1 MNFLPPI
8 GQALDRLS
16 LINCWGGNLLFP
28 YSLGQRSL
36 LVADVMQTPTARI
49 YGLLARVPAIV
60 VGDADLDLRFWALDK
75 GADIAGRERLLLK
88 LLWIKLDLAPPSAA
102 IADEIDRASER
113 VKATEWRDVVDD
125 TSAGDASVASALTA
139 TIRCRSFDTV
149 RADLRATFQNHLAIA
164 HASGFRRAA

>member
-8 GQALDRLS
+8 GQALDCLS

-36 LVADVMQTPTARI
+36 LVADVMQTPTARV
-49 YGLLARVPAIV
+49 YGLLSRVPAVV
-60 VGDADLDLRFWALDK
+60 VGDPDLDMRFWALDN
-75 GADIAGRERLLLK
+75 GADIAGQERLLLK
-88 LLWIKLDLAPPSAA
+88 LLWIKLDLAPPTAA

-125 TSAGDASVASALTA
+125 TTTGNAPGASALTS

-149 RADLRATFQNHLAIA
+149 RAELRTAFQNHLAIA
-164 HASGFRRAA
+164 HASGLRRAS